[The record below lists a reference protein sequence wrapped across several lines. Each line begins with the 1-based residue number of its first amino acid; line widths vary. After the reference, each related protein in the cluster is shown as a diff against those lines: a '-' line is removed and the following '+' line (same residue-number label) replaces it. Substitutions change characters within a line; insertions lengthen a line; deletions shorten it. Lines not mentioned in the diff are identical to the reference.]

1 MSRGKIRFAALI
13 SAIFVLFINICAFA
27 KVDIPNHTDR
37 FFINDYANVIDSET
51 EDYIFEKGKA
61 YNANG
66 GPQVVVLTME
76 SIDGNDLEDFSIETA
91 RKWGIGDKDADNGV
105 LILLVMDSRDIRIE
119 VGYGLEGVLNDGK
132 CGRFIRNATDSLS
145 AGDYSEGIKQIY
157 DSVIGELEDPTPD
170 EEDDDDTMV
179 EIMTYVVFFIVLAIV
194 VFITNIKGRG
204 GRGGHGGG
212 GGGSSSD
219 LSSVSDTDLTKMMR
233 DAGNR
238 MDTASEIMQRTAHGA
253 TQYNQRMPE
262 SVFPEATKANYD
274 KYRAASKAFRT
285 ARAQRDRISDEQIR
299 RQPKSSGTSHAFV
312 NSFGEATTREI
323 TNQNYQ
329 RSQKSL
335 SKSVLRNMGY

>member
-13 SAIFVLFINICAFA
+13 FAIFVLFINICAFA

-157 DSVIGELEDPTPD
+157 DSVIGELEEPTPD
-170 EEDDDDTMV
+170 EEDDDRMV
-179 EIMTYVVFFIVLAIV
+179 EIMT
-194 VFITNIKGRG
+194 
-204 GRGGHGGG
+204 
-212 GGGSSSD
+212 
-219 LSSVSDTDLTKMMR
+219 
-233 DAGNR
+233 
-238 MDTASEIMQRTAHGA
+238 
-253 TQYNQRMPE
+253 
-262 SVFPEATKANYD
+262 
-274 KYRAASKAFRT
+274 
-285 ARAQRDRISDEQIR
+285 
-299 RQPKSSGTSHAFV
+299 
-312 NSFGEATTREI
+312 
-323 TNQNYQ
+323 
-329 RSQKSL
+329 
-335 SKSVLRNMGY
+335 

>member
-204 GRGGHGGG
+204 GRGGYHSGGFHLCRKMNYFLIRK
-212 GGGSSSD
+212 
-219 LSSVSDTDLTKMMR
+219 LS
-233 DAGNR
+233 AGNNICR
-238 MDTASEIMQRTAHGA
+238 QHSAYNTRTAAAQTSRHRYL
-253 TQYNQRMPE
+253 TVLSYSVTLLLITYIVEKFRHCTVNQIACILWDKALSIFVDYFKPLGNFLNHHSVIQTNSHTE
-262 SVFPEATKANYD
+262 SIKTCTHICTGC
-274 KYRAASKAFRT
+274 RHS
-285 ARAQRDRISDEQIR
+285 
-299 RQPKSSGTSHAFV
+299 
-312 NSFGEATTREI
+312 
-323 TNQNYQ
+323 
-329 RSQKSL
+329 
-335 SKSVLRNMGY
+335 

>member
-1 MSRGKIRFAALI
+1 MTL
-13 SAIFVLFINICAFA
+13 
-27 KVDIPNHTDR
+27 
-37 FFINDYANVIDSET
+37 
-51 EDYIFEKGKA
+51 
-61 YNANG
+61 
-66 GPQVVVLTME
+66 E

-204 GRGGHGGG
+204 GRGGHGGYRSGGGYYGGGFSGGSSSGGGGFSG
-212 GGGSSSD
+212 GGGSF
-219 LSSVSDTDLTKMMR
+219 
-233 DAGNR
+233 GGGG
-238 MDTASEIMQRTAHGA
+238 ASGK
-253 TQYNQRMPE
+253 
-262 SVFPEATKANYD
+262 F
-274 KYRAASKAFRT
+274 
-285 ARAQRDRISDEQIR
+285 
-299 RQPKSSGTSHAFV
+299 
-312 NSFGEATTREI
+312 
-323 TNQNYQ
+323 
-329 RSQKSL
+329 
-335 SKSVLRNMGY
+335 

>member
-1 MSRGKIRFAALI
+1 M
-13 SAIFVLFINICAFA
+13 FVLFINICAFA

-91 RKWGIGDKDADNGV
+91 RKWGIGDKDANNGV

-170 EEDDDDTMV
+170 EEDDDENQEVSIGIDR
-179 EIMTYVVFFIVLAIV
+179 VLGLYKIS
-194 VFITNIKGRG
+194 NSR
-204 GRGGHGGG
+204 RW
-212 GGGSSSD
+212 
-219 LSSVSDTDLTKMMR
+219 
-233 DAGNR
+233 
-238 MDTASEIMQRTAHGA
+238 
-253 TQYNQRMPE
+253 
-262 SVFPEATKANYD
+262 YD
-274 KYRAASKAFRT
+274 KVSILSYAMKTMSTLPKEDFYNIMEG
-285 ARAQRDRISDEQIR
+285 IS
-299 RQPKSSGTSHAFV
+299 TSISA
-312 NSFGEATTREI
+312 
-323 TNQNYQ
+323 
-329 RSQKSL
+329 
-335 SKSVLRNMGY
+335 